1 LRIRSIPLLVF
12 SLALIL
18 TGCGGTWVDDDRN
31 FDRVFGVDK
40 PTDVRII
47 HSYYWKSSH
56 WSAEYRYFIALRAS
70 SKFVE
75 GLTDARLMSPSVPDE
90 ATVAFCGDKPQWFLP
105 RTLSDYEG
113 WIPKSEDR
121 YRVFRDKTDGTL
133 FVCDQRL

>member
-1 LRIRSIPLLVF
+1 MRIRSIPLLVF